1 MYGLA
6 QPVAWSASAQR
17 HHQHHLL
24 PSPTP
29 SGALSPTSPTAAD
42 LHCTPVR
49 TPATY
54 TEVGPTATTERMP
67 DRQSDA
73 STPQPSAAMV
83 SNKHTTTVVAS
94 APTPKQCSA
103 ATTTPAHTATT
114 PSSASK
120 HSGED
125 AMTVVLLTMHQCQQ
139 DIQDRYVL
147 W

>member
-1 MYGLA
+1 M
-6 QPVAWSASAQR
+6 AWSASAQR

-49 TPATY
+49 TPDTY
-54 TEVGPTATTERMP
+54 TEVGPTATTERLP
-67 DRQSDA
+67 SRQSDA
-73 STPQPSAAMV
+73 GTPPPSATVV
-83 SNKHTTTVVAS
+83 SNKHTTTTAAS
-94 APTPKQCSA
+94 AQTTAKCSA
-103 ATTTPAHTATT
+103 ATTTATTPAHTATT

-147 W
+147 